1 MSYCVARMEKMK
13 SDNLVGIGNHN
24 QRRFSNHS
32 NKDIDVSKSH
42 LNYDILDKV
51 KSYKTDIEGYINAN
65 KSSKRAVRKDAV
77 LVCEWIITS
86 DSDFFESMSPADTR
100 EYFQTAIDFF
110 AERYGSKNLMYA
122 QVHLDER
129 TPHMHLG
136 IVPFDK
142 DNKLTAKTMFDRE
155 ALQDIQN
162 ELPRYMNERGFK
174 VERGRAGSEAK
185 HLTVQEYKDVQKEI
199 KKQSEV
205 LDGVKKELESV
216 KNVTRTKNFLDEL
229 DSKSKK
235 TLLGNDVK
243 ISQED
248 YQELKEQLLGADKSL
263 LEMDKLK
270 QHNQKLSRSIYDLRD
285 ELDNSKAYA
294 DRLYDKND
302 SLKEQI
308 KHLDSSIGDFEM
320 AQIAYQDAL
329 SRELSK
335 DEIIARYICHEV
347 ELGNIPEDESDIEY
361 YIDTLNSV
369 EIDDNTLKNRV
380 EKVIDIL
387 KNVLEN
393 VLEFFRKF

>member
-86 DSDFFESMSPADTR
+86 DSDFFESLSPADTR

-162 ELPRYMNERGFK
+162 ELPLYMNERGFK

-216 KNVTRTKNFLDEL
+216 KNVTRTKDFLDEL

-285 ELDNSKAYA
+285 ELDDSKAYA

-308 KHLDSSIGDFEM
+308 KHLDSSLGDFEM

-329 SRELSK
+329 SRELSQ

>member
-162 ELPRYMNERGFK
+162 ELPRYMNERGFE

-216 KNVTRTKNFLDEL
+216 KNVTRTKDFLDEL

-285 ELDNSKAYA
+285 ELDDSKAYA
-294 DRLYDKND
+294 DRLYDKNH

-308 KHLDSSIGDFEM
+308 KHLDSSLGDFEM

-329 SRELSK
+329 SRELSQ
-335 DEIIARYICHEV
+335 DEIIARYICYAV
-347 ELGNIPEDESDIEY
+347 EHGNIPEDESDIEY

>member
-65 KSSKRAVRKDAV
+65 KASKRAVRKDAV

-216 KNVTRTKNFLDEL
+216 KNVTRTKDFLDEL

-243 ISQED
+243 ISQKD

-263 LEMDKLK
+263 LDMDKLK

-285 ELDNSKAYA
+285 ELDDSKAYA
-294 DRLYDKND
+294 DRLYDKNH

-308 KHLDSSIGDFEM
+308 KHLDSSLGDFEM

-329 SRELSK
+329 SRELSQ
-335 DEIIARYICHEV
+335 DEIIARYICHAV
-347 ELGNIPEDESDIEY
+347 ELGNIPEDESDIES
-361 YIDTLNSV
+361 YIDALNSV

>member
-162 ELPRYMNERGFK
+162 ELPLYMNERGFK

-216 KNVTRTKNFLDEL
+216 KNVTRTKDFLDEL

-243 ISQED
+243 ISQKD

-285 ELDNSKAYA
+285 ELDDSKAYA

-308 KHLDSSIGDFEM
+308 KHLDSSLGDFEM

-329 SRELSK
+329 SRELSQ
-335 DEIIARYICHEV
+335 DEIIARYICHAV

-369 EIDDNTLKNRV
+369 EIDDNTLKNRI

>member
-86 DSDFFESMSPADTR
+86 DSEFFESMTPADTR

-216 KNVTRTKNFLDEL
+216 KNVTRTKDFLDEL

-263 LEMDKLK
+263 LEMDNLK
-270 QHNQKLSRSIYDLRD
+270 QHNQKLSRSIHDLRD
-285 ELDNSKAYA
+285 ELDDSKAYA

-308 KHLDSSIGDFEM
+308 KHLDSSLGDFEM

-329 SRELSK
+329 SRELSQ

>member
-86 DSDFFESMSPADTR
+86 DSDFFESLSPADTR

-216 KNVTRTKNFLDEL
+216 KNVTRTKDFLDEL

-285 ELDNSKAYA
+285 ELDDSKAYA
-294 DRLYDKND
+294 DRLYDKNH

-308 KHLDSSIGDFEM
+308 KHLDSSLGDFEM

-329 SRELSK
+329 SRELSQ

>member
-1 MSYCVARMEKMK
+1 MEKMK

-142 DNKLTAKTMFDRE
+142 DNKLTAKTMFDRD

-216 KNVTRTKNFLDEL
+216 KNVTRTKDFLDEL

-285 ELDNSKAYA
+285 ELDDSKAYA

-308 KHLDSSIGDFEM
+308 KHLDSSLGDFEM

-329 SRELSK
+329 SRELSQ

>member
-285 ELDNSKAYA
+285 ELDDSKACA
-294 DRLYDKND
+294 DRLYDKNH

-308 KHLDSSIGDFEM
+308 KHLDSSLGDFEM

-329 SRELSK
+329 SRELSQ

>member
-294 DRLYDKND
+294 DRLYDKNH

-308 KHLDSSIGDFEM
+308 KHLDSSLGDFEM

-335 DEIIARYICHEV
+335 DEIIARYICHAV

-361 YIDTLNSV
+361 YIDALNSV

>member
-162 ELPRYMNERGFK
+162 ELPLYMNERGFK

-205 LDGVKKELESV
+205 LDEVKKELESV
-216 KNVTRTKNFLDEL
+216 KNVTRTKDFLDEL

-285 ELDNSKAYA
+285 ELDDSKAYA

-308 KHLDSSIGDFEM
+308 KHLDSSLGNFEM

-329 SRELSK
+329 SRELSQ
-335 DEIIARYICHEV
+335 DEIIARYICHAV

>member
-216 KNVTRTKNFLDEL
+216 KNVTRTKDFLDEL

-270 QHNQKLSRSIYDLRD
+270 QHNQKLSRSIHDLRD
-285 ELDNSKAYA
+285 ELDDSKAYA

-308 KHLDSSIGDFEM
+308 KHLDSSLGDFEM

-329 SRELSK
+329 SRELSQ

>member
-216 KNVTRTKNFLDEL
+216 KNVTRTKDFLDEL

-285 ELDNSKAYA
+285 ELDDSKAYA
-294 DRLYDKND
+294 DRLYDKNN

-308 KHLDSSIGDFEM
+308 EHLDSSLGDFEM

-329 SRELSK
+329 SRELSQ

>member
-86 DSDFFESMSPADTR
+86 DSDFFESMSLADTR

-216 KNVTRTKNFLDEL
+216 KNVTRTKDFLDEL

-243 ISQED
+243 ISQKD

-285 ELDNSKAYA
+285 ELDDSKAYA
-294 DRLYDKND
+294 DRLYDKNH

-308 KHLDSSIGDFEM
+308 KHLDSSLGDFEM

-329 SRELSK
+329 SRELSQ

>member
-162 ELPRYMNERGFK
+162 ELPLYMNERGFK

-205 LDGVKKELESV
+205 LDEVKKELESV
-216 KNVTRTKNFLDEL
+216 KNVTRTKDFLDEL

-285 ELDNSKAYA
+285 ELDDSKAYA
-294 DRLYDKND
+294 DRLYDKNN

-308 KHLDSSIGDFEM
+308 KHLDSSLGDFEM

>member
-285 ELDNSKAYA
+285 ELDDSKAYA
-294 DRLYDKND
+294 DRLYDKNH

-308 KHLDSSIGDFEM
+308 KHLDSSLGDFEM

-329 SRELSK
+329 SRELSQ

-361 YIDTLNSV
+361 YIDTLNNV

>member
-65 KSSKRAVRKDAV
+65 KSSKRSVRKDAV

-162 ELPRYMNERGFK
+162 ELPLYMNERGFK

-216 KNVTRTKNFLDEL
+216 KNVTRTKDFLDEL

-285 ELDNSKAYA
+285 ELDDSKAYA
-294 DRLYDKND
+294 DRLYDKNH

-329 SRELSK
+329 SRELSQ
-335 DEIIARYICHEV
+335 DEIIARYICHAV

-369 EIDDNTLKNRV
+369 EIDDNTLKKRV

>member
-86 DSDFFESMSPADTR
+86 DSEFFESMTPADTR

-216 KNVTRTKNFLDEL
+216 KNVTRTKDFLDEL

-243 ISQED
+243 ISQKD

-285 ELDNSKAYA
+285 ELDDSKAYA
-294 DRLYDKND
+294 DRLYDKNH

-308 KHLDSSIGDFEM
+308 KHLDSSLGDFEM

-329 SRELSK
+329 SRELSQ

>member
-248 YQELKEQLLGADKSL
+248 YQELKEKLLGADKSL

-285 ELDNSKAYA
+285 ELDDSKAYA
-294 DRLYDKND
+294 DRLYDKNN

-308 KHLDSSIGDFEM
+308 KHLDSSLGDFEM

-335 DEIIARYICHEV
+335 DEIIARYICHAV

>member
-216 KNVTRTKNFLDEL
+216 KNVTRTKDFLDEL

-243 ISQED
+243 ISQKD

-285 ELDNSKAYA
+285 ELDDSKAYA
-294 DRLYDKND
+294 DRLYDKNQ

-308 KHLDSSIGDFEM
+308 KHLDSSLGDFEM

-329 SRELSK
+329 SRELSQ
-335 DEIIARYICHEV
+335 DEIIARYICHAV

-361 YIDTLNSV
+361 YIDALNSV

-387 KNVLEN
+387 KNVIEN

>member
-205 LDGVKKELESV
+205 LDEVKKELESV
-216 KNVTRTKNFLDEL
+216 KNVTRTKDFLDEL

-285 ELDNSKAYA
+285 ELDDSKAYA
-294 DRLYDKND
+294 DRLYDKNH

-308 KHLDSSIGDFEM
+308 KHLDSSLGDFEM

-329 SRELSK
+329 SRELPK

-361 YIDTLNSV
+361 YIDTLNNV

>member
-216 KNVTRTKNFLDEL
+216 KNVTRTKDFLDEL

-243 ISQED
+243 ISQKD

-285 ELDNSKAYA
+285 ELDDSKAYA
-294 DRLYDKND
+294 DRLYDKNH

-308 KHLDSSIGDFEM
+308 KHLDSSLGDFEM

-329 SRELSK
+329 SRELSQ

>member
-1 MSYCVARMEKMK
+1 VARMEKMK

-216 KNVTRTKNFLDEL
+216 KNVTRTKDFLDEL

-285 ELDNSKAYA
+285 ELDDSKAYA

-308 KHLDSSIGDFEM
+308 KHLDSSLGDFEM

-329 SRELSK
+329 SRELSQ

>member
-51 KSYKTDIEGYINAN
+51 KSYKTDIEGYINTN

-142 DNKLTAKTMFDRE
+142 DNKLTAKTMFDRD

-162 ELPRYMNERGFK
+162 ELPLYMNERGFK

-205 LDGVKKELESV
+205 LDEVKKELESV
-216 KNVTRTKNFLDEL
+216 KNVTRTKDFLDEL

-285 ELDNSKAYA
+285 ELDDSKAYA
-294 DRLYDKND
+294 DRLYDKNH

-308 KHLDSSIGDFEM
+308 KHLDSSLGDFEM

-329 SRELSK
+329 SRELSQ

>member
-216 KNVTRTKNFLDEL
+216 KNVTRTKDFLDEL

-294 DRLYDKND
+294 DRLYDKNH

-308 KHLDSSIGDFEM
+308 KHLDSSLGDFEM

-329 SRELSK
+329 SRELSQ
-335 DEIIARYICHEV
+335 DEIIARYICHAV

-361 YIDTLNSV
+361 YIDALNSV

>member
-162 ELPRYMNERGFK
+162 ELPRYMNEHGFK

-216 KNVTRTKNFLDEL
+216 KNVTRTKDFLDEL

-285 ELDNSKAYA
+285 ELDDSKSYA
-294 DRLYDKND
+294 DRLYDKNH

-308 KHLDSSIGDFEM
+308 KHLDSSLGDFEM

>member
-86 DSDFFESMSPADTR
+86 DSEFFESMSPADTR

-216 KNVTRTKNFLDEL
+216 KNVTRTKDFLDEL

-285 ELDNSKAYA
+285 ELDDSKAYA
-294 DRLYDKND
+294 DRLCDKNH

-308 KHLDSSIGDFEM
+308 KHLDSSLGDFEM

>member
-86 DSDFFESMSPADTR
+86 DSDFFESLSPADTR

-142 DNKLTAKTMFDRE
+142 DNKLTAKTMFDRD

-285 ELDNSKAYA
+285 ELDDSKAYA
-294 DRLYDKND
+294 DRLCDKNH

-308 KHLDSSIGDFEM
+308 KHLDSSLGDFEM

-329 SRELSK
+329 SRELSQ
-335 DEIIARYICHEV
+335 DEIIARYICHAV

>member
-216 KNVTRTKNFLDEL
+216 KSVTRTKDFLDEL

-285 ELDNSKAYA
+285 ELDDSKAYA

-308 KHLDSSIGDFEM
+308 KHLDSSLGDFEM

-329 SRELSK
+329 SRELSQ

-361 YIDTLNSV
+361 YIDALNSV
-369 EIDDNTLKNRV
+369 EIDDNTLKNRI

>member
-162 ELPRYMNERGFK
+162 ELPRYMNEHGFK

-216 KNVTRTKNFLDEL
+216 KNVTRTKDFLDEL

-285 ELDNSKAYA
+285 ELDDSKAYA

-308 KHLDSSIGDFEM
+308 KHLDSSLGDFEM

-329 SRELSK
+329 SRELSQ

-361 YIDTLNSV
+361 YIDALNSV

-393 VLEFFRKF
+393 VLEFFRKL

>member
-216 KNVTRTKNFLDEL
+216 KNVTRTKDFLDEL

-248 YQELKEQLLGADKSL
+248 YQALKEQLLGADKSL

-270 QHNQKLSRSIYDLRD
+270 QHNQKLNRSIYDLRD
-285 ELDNSKAYA
+285 ELDDSKAYA

-308 KHLDSSIGDFEM
+308 KHLDSSLGDFEM

>member
-216 KNVTRTKNFLDEL
+216 KNVTRTKDFLDEL

-285 ELDNSKAYA
+285 ELDDSKAYA
-294 DRLYDKND
+294 DRLYDKNH

-308 KHLDSSIGDFEM
+308 KHLDSSLGDFEM

-329 SRELSK
+329 SRELSQ

-369 EIDDNTLKNRV
+369 EINDNTLKNRV

>member
-243 ISQED
+243 ISQKD

-294 DRLYDKND
+294 DRLYDKNH

-308 KHLDSSIGDFEM
+308 KHLDSSLGDFEM

-329 SRELSK
+329 SRELSQ
-335 DEIIARYICHEV
+335 DEIIARYICHAV

-361 YIDTLNSV
+361 YIDALNSV

>member
-162 ELPRYMNERGFK
+162 ELPLYMNERGFK
-174 VERGRAGSEAK
+174 VDRGRAGSEAK

-205 LDGVKKELESV
+205 LDEVKKELESV
-216 KNVTRTKNFLDEL
+216 KNVTRTKDFLDEL

-285 ELDNSKAYA
+285 ELDDSKAYA
-294 DRLYDKND
+294 DRLYDKNH

-308 KHLDSSIGDFEM
+308 KHLDSSLGDFEM

-329 SRELSK
+329 SRELSQ

-369 EIDDNTLKNRV
+369 EIDDNTLKNRI

>member
-216 KNVTRTKNFLDEL
+216 KNVTRTKDFLDEL

-243 ISQED
+243 ISQKD

-285 ELDNSKAYA
+285 ELDDSKAYA

-308 KHLDSSIGDFEM
+308 KHLDSSLGDFEM

-361 YIDTLNSV
+361 YIDTLNNV

>member
-162 ELPRYMNERGFK
+162 ELPLYMNERGFK

-216 KNVTRTKNFLDEL
+216 KNVTRTKDFLDEL

-285 ELDNSKAYA
+285 ELDDSKAYA

-308 KHLDSSIGDFEM
+308 KHLDSSLGDFEM

>member
-216 KNVTRTKNFLDEL
+216 KNVTRTKDFLDEL

-243 ISQED
+243 ISQKD

-285 ELDNSKAYA
+285 ELDDSKAYA
-294 DRLYDKND
+294 DRLYDKNH

-308 KHLDSSIGDFEM
+308 KHLDSSLGDFEM

-335 DEIIARYICHEV
+335 DEIIARYICHAV

-361 YIDTLNSV
+361 YIDALNSV

>member
-162 ELPRYMNERGFK
+162 ELPRYMNEHGFK

-216 KNVTRTKNFLDEL
+216 KNVTRTKDFLDEL

-285 ELDNSKAYA
+285 ELDDSKAYA

-308 KHLDSSIGDFEM
+308 KHLDSSLGDFEM

-329 SRELSK
+329 SRELSQ

>member
-162 ELPRYMNERGFK
+162 ELPLYMNERGFK

-205 LDGVKKELESV
+205 LDEVKKELESV
-216 KNVTRTKNFLDEL
+216 KNVTRTKDFLDEL

-248 YQELKEQLLGADKSL
+248 YQALKEQLLGADKSL

-270 QHNQKLSRSIYDLRD
+270 QHNQKLNRSIYDLRD
-285 ELDNSKAYA
+285 ELDDSKAYA

-308 KHLDSSIGDFEM
+308 KHLDSSLGDFEM

-329 SRELSK
+329 SRELSQ

>member
-86 DSDFFESMSPADTR
+86 DSDFFETMSPADTR

-216 KNVTRTKNFLDEL
+216 KNVTRTKDFLDEL

-285 ELDNSKAYA
+285 ELDDSKAYA
-294 DRLYDKND
+294 DRLCDKNH

-308 KHLDSSIGDFEM
+308 KHLDSSLGDFEM

-335 DEIIARYICHEV
+335 DEIIARYICHAV

-361 YIDTLNSV
+361 YIDALNSV